1 MEVGHFPVHWLVCN
15 RGKTGI
21 KTGIRYKRIAFAWA
35 LNFMFKD
42 CRLLPAGFFELIF
55 NMYHGKYPLTALRSM
70 LAWLKSPVGS
80 DRFRPV
86 TADRLTREMA
96 DRFTSYLHNDKGIVK
111 GRGIAL
117 LQYLR
122 ARYYSAA
129 TSEQG
134 LVLVAEMMVMLSLPM
149 SPNKNGGTSTVLGN
163 GALALS
169 IDTAAVGAA
178 VSPDAVED
186 TSRYNWFMAMHLL
199 YGYGGYGGRGYKQRS
214 LRDLE
219 HLYRVFPKY
228 SCTVPFRNNQKSLAC
243 ITTVGREGLTVA
255 DLRDIIRSITFANYY
270 YALAL
275 YSLLRSLRKYGHPM
289 AAYATKIIAF

>member
-1 MEVGHFPVHWLVCN
+1 MITDSEHFPVHWLVCN
-15 RGKTGI
+15 RGKTRS
-21 KTGIRYKRIAFAWA
+21 RYKRIAFAWA

-42 CRLLPAGFFELIF
+42 YCLLPVEFFELIF
-55 NMYHGKYPLTALRSM
+55 NRYHAEYPLAALRSM
-70 LAWLKSPVGS
+70 LDWLKSPVGS

-86 TADRLTREMA
+86 TAGRLTREMA
-96 DRFTSYLHNDKGIVK
+96 DRFTSYLRNDKGIAE

-122 ARYYSAA
+122 ARYHSAV
-129 TSEQG
+129 TTEQG
-134 LVLVAEMMVMLSLPM
+134 LVRVAELMVMLSLPL
-149 SPNKNGGTSTVLGN
+149 SLNK
-163 GALALS
+163 
-169 IDTAAVGAA
+169 
-178 VSPDAVED
+178 DAMED

-199 YGYGGYGGRGYKQRS
+199 YGYGNGRMS

-219 HLYRVFPKY
+219 HQYRVFPEY
-228 SCTVPFRNNQKSLAC
+228 SYTIPFRNNCDSLAR
-243 ITTVGREGLTVA
+243 ITTVGREGLSLTVV
-255 DLRDIIRSITFANYY
+255 DLQDIIRSISFVNRN

>member
-1 MEVGHFPVHWLVCN
+1 MGVGHFPVHWLVCN
-15 RGKTGI
+15 RGKTGS
-21 KTGIRYKRIAFAWA
+21 RYKRIALAWA

-42 CRLLPAGFFELIF
+42 YCLLPAEFFAFIF
-55 NMYHGKYPLTALRSM
+55 NRYQKYPLDALRSM
-70 LAWLKSPVGS
+70 LDWLKSPVGS

-86 TADRLTREMA
+86 TAGRLTREMA
-96 DRFTSYLHNDKGIVK
+96 DRFTSYLYNNKGIVK

-122 ARYYSAA
+122 ARYHSAG

-134 LVLVAEMMVMLSLPM
+134 LVRVAELMVMLCLPM
-149 SPNKNGGTSTVLGN
+149 SPNK
-163 GALALS
+163 
-169 IDTAAVGAA
+169 
-178 VSPDAVED
+178 DAVED

-199 YGYGGYGGRGYKQRS
+199 YGYGNGQMS

-219 HLYRVFPKY
+219 HLYRVFPEY
-228 SCTVPFRNNQKSLAC
+228 SCTVPFRNNQKSLAR
-243 ITTVGREGLTVA
+243 ITTVGREGLSLTVA
-255 DLRDIIRSITFANYY
+255 DLRDTIRSITFANNT

>member
-1 MEVGHFPVHWLVCN
+1 MITDSKHFPVHWLVCN
-15 RGKTGI
+15 RGKTGS
-21 KTGIRYKRIAFAWA
+21 RYKRIAFAWA

-42 CRLLPAGFFELIF
+42 YCLIPAGFFEDIF
-55 NMYHGKYPLTALRSM
+55 DRYHAKYPLDALRNM
-70 LAWLKSPVGS
+70 LDWLKSPVGS

-86 TADRLTREMA
+86 TDGRLTRDMA
-96 DRFTSYLHNDKGIVK
+96 DRFTSYLRNDKGIAKV
-111 GRGIAL
+111 RGIAL

-122 ARYYSAA
+122 ARYHSAV

-134 LVLVAEMMVMLSLPM
+134 LVRVAEMMVMLSLPM
-149 SPNKNGGTSTVLGN
+149 SLNK
-163 GALALS
+163 
-169 IDTAAVGAA
+169 
-178 VSPDAVED
+178 DAMED

-199 YGYGGYGGRGYKQRS
+199 YGHGYRQSS

-219 HLYRVFPKY
+219 HLYRVFPEY
-228 SCTVPFRNNQKSLAC
+228 SCTVPFRNNQKSLTR
-243 ITTVGREGLTVA
+243 ITTVGREGLSLTVA
-255 DLRDIIRSITFANYY
+255 DLRDIIRSISFVNYN

>member
-1 MEVGHFPVHWLVCN
+1 MTTDYVHFPVHWLVCSV
-15 RGKTGI
+15 RKTGS
-21 KTGIRYKRIAFAWA
+21 RYKRIAFAWA

-42 CRLLPAGFFELIF
+42 YCLLPAEFFEDIF
-55 NMYHGKYPLTALRSM
+55 DRYHAKYPLTALTVM
-70 LAWLKSPVGS
+70 IDWLKSPFGS

-86 TADRLTREMA
+86 TADRLTRDMA
-96 DRFTSYLHNDKGIVK
+96 DGFTSYLRNDKGIATV
-111 GRGIAL
+111 RGIAL

-122 ARYYSAA
+122 ARYHSAV

-134 LVLVAEMMVMLSLPM
+134 LVRVAEVMVMLSLPM
-149 SPNKNGGTSTVLGN
+149 SLNK
-163 GALALS
+163 
-169 IDTAAVGAA
+169 
-178 VSPDAVED
+178 DAVED

-199 YGYGGYGGRGYKQRS
+199 YGYGNGQRT

-219 HLYRVFPKY
+219 HLYRMFPEF
-228 SCTVPFRNNQKSLAC
+228 SCTVSFRNNRDSLAR
-243 ITTVGREGLTVA
+243 ITTVGREGLSLTAV
-255 DLRDIIRSITFANYY
+255 DLRDIIRSITYANYT

>member
-1 MEVGHFPVHWLVCN
+1 MTTDYPVHWLVCSM
-15 RGKTGI
+15 GKTGS
-21 KTGIRYKRIAFAWA
+21 RYKRVAFAWA

-42 CRLLPAGFFELIF
+42 YCLLPAVFFELLF
-55 NMYHGKYPLTALRSM
+55 NMYHAKYPLAVLRSM
-70 LAWLKSPVGS
+70 LDWLKSPVGS

-86 TADRLTREMA
+86 TAGRLTREMA
-96 DRFTSYLHNDKGIVK
+96 DRFTSYLRNDNGIAE

-122 ARYYSAA
+122 ARYHSAV
-129 TSEQG
+129 TTEQG
-134 LVLVAEMMVMLSLPM
+134 LVRVAELMVMLSLPL
-149 SPNKNGGTSTVLGN
+149 SLNK
-163 GALALS
+163 
-169 IDTAAVGAA
+169 
-178 VSPDAVED
+178 DAMED

-199 YGYGGYGGRGYKQRS
+199 YGYGNGQMS

-219 HLYRVFPKY
+219 HLYRVFPEY
-228 SCTVPFRNNQKSLAC
+228 SSSVPFRNNRDSLAR
-243 ITTVGREGLTVA
+243 ITTVGREGLSLTVV
-255 DLRDIIRSITFANYY
+255 DLRDIIRSISFANRD

>member
-1 MEVGHFPVHWLVCN
+1 MTTEYYPVHWLVCN
-15 RGKTGI
+15 MGKTGS
-21 KTGIRYKRIAFAWA
+21 RYKRIAFAWA

-42 CRLLPAGFFELIF
+42 YCLLPAVFFELIF
-55 NMYHGKYPLTALRSM
+55 NRYHAKYPLTVLRSM
-70 LAWLKSPVGS
+70 LDWLKSPVGS

-86 TADRLTREMA
+86 TANKLTRGMA
-96 DRFTSYLHNDKGIVK
+96 DKFTSYLRNDKGVAE

-122 ARYYSAA
+122 ARYHSAV

-134 LVLVAEMMVMLSLPM
+134 LVRVAELMVMLSLPM
-149 SPNKNGGTSTVLGN
+149 SLNK
-163 GALALS
+163 
-169 IDTAAVGAA
+169 
-178 VSPDAVED
+178 DAMED

-199 YGYGGYGGRGYKQRS
+199 YGYGNRQRS

-219 HLYRVFPKY
+219 HLYRVFPDY
-228 SCTVPFRNNQKSLAC
+228 SGSVPFRNNQDSLAR
-243 ITTVGREGLTVA
+243 ITTVGREGLSLTVV
-255 DLRDIIRSITFANYY
+255 DLRDIVRSISFANRN

>member
-1 MEVGHFPVHWLVCN
+1 MGVRHFPVHWLVCN
-15 RGKTGI
+15 RGKTGS
-21 KTGIRYKRIAFAWA
+21 RYKRIAFAWA

-55 NMYHGKYPLTALRSM
+55 NRYHMKYPLATLRSM
-70 LAWLKSPVGS
+70 IDWLKSPVGS

-86 TADRLTREMA
+86 TAGRLTREMA
-96 DRFTSYLHNDKGIVK
+96 DRFTTYLHDKGIVK
-111 GRGIAL
+111 ERGIAL

-122 ARYYSAA
+122 AHYHSAV

-134 LVLVAEMMVMLSLPM
+134 LVRVAEMMAMLSLPIM
-149 SPNKNGGTSTVLGN
+149 SINK
-163 GALALS
+163 
-169 IDTAAVGAA
+169 
-178 VSPDAVED
+178 DAVED

-199 YGYGGYGGRGYKQRS
+199 YGYGGCGGFGRQRR

-219 HLYRVFPKY
+219 PLYRVFPEY
-228 SCTVPFRNNQKSLAC
+228 SCTVPFRNNQKSLAR
-243 ITTVGREGLTVA
+243 ITTVGREGLSLTVA
-255 DLRDIIRSITFANYY
+255 DLRDIVKSITFANDY

>member
-1 MEVGHFPVHWLVCN
+1 MTTDSVHFPVHWLVCN
-15 RGKTGI
+15 RGKTGS
-21 KTGIRYKRIAFAWA
+21 RYKRIAFAWA

-42 CRLLPAGFFELIF
+42 YCLLPAEFLEPIF
-55 NMYHGKYPLTALRSM
+55 NMYHAKYPLVALRSM
-70 LAWLKSPVGS
+70 LDWLKSPVGS

-86 TADRLTREMA
+86 TAGRLTREMA
-96 DRFTSYLHNDKGIVK
+96 DGFTSYLRNNKGIATI
-111 GRGIAL
+111 RGIAL

-122 ARYYSAA
+122 ARYHSAV

-134 LVLVAEMMVMLSLPM
+134 LVRVAEVMVMLSLPM
-149 SPNKNGGTSTVLGN
+149 SLNK
-163 GALALS
+163 
-169 IDTAAVGAA
+169 
-178 VSPDAVED
+178 DAVED

-199 YGYGGYGGRGYKQRS
+199 YGYGYRQRS

-219 HLYRVFPKY
+219 HLYRVFPEY
-228 SCTVPFRNNQKSLAC
+228 SCTVPFRNNQKSLAR
-243 ITTVGREGLTVA
+243 ITTVGREGLSLTVA
-255 DLRDIIRSITFANYY
+255 DLRDIIRSITYANCT

>member
-1 MEVGHFPVHWLVCN
+1 MGVSQSDSVHFPVHWLMCN
-15 RGKTGI
+15 RGKTGS
-21 KTGIRYKRIAFAWA
+21 RYKRIAFAWA

-42 CRLLPAGFFELIF
+42 YCLLPAEFFKLIF
-55 NMYHGKYPLTALRSM
+55 NRYHEKYPLTALTVM
-70 LAWLKSPVGS
+70 IDWLKSPVGS

-96 DRFTSYLHNDKGIVK
+96 DGFISRLRNDKGIATI
-111 GRGIAL
+111 RGIAL

-122 ARYYSAA
+122 ARYHSAV

-134 LVLVAEMMVMLSLPM
+134 LVRVAEVMVMLSLPM
-149 SPNKNGGTSTVLGN
+149 SLNK
-163 GALALS
+163 
-169 IDTAAVGAA
+169 
-178 VSPDAVED
+178 DAVED

-199 YGYGGYGGRGYKQRS
+199 YGYGNGQRT

-219 HLYRVFPKY
+219 HLYRVFPEF
-228 SCTVPFRNNQKSLAC
+228 SCTVSFRNNRDSLAR
-243 ITTVGREGLTVA
+243 ITTVGREGLSLTVG
-255 DLRDIIRSITFANYY
+255 DLRDIIRNITFANYN

>member
-1 MEVGHFPVHWLVCN
+1 MITDSVHFPVHWLVCN
-15 RGKTGI
+15 RGKTGS
-21 KTGIRYKRIAFAWA
+21 RYKRIAFAWS

-42 CRLLPAGFFELIF
+42 YCLLPAEFFEDIF
-55 NMYHGKYPLTALRSM
+55 DKYHAKYPLDALRNM
-70 LAWLKSPVGS
+70 LDWLKSPVGS

-96 DRFTSYLHNDKGIVK
+96 DGFTSYLRNDKGIAMI
-111 GRGIAL
+111 RGIAL

-122 ARYYSAA
+122 ARYHSAV

-134 LVLVAEMMVMLSLPM
+134 LVRVAELMVMLSLPM
-149 SPNKNGGTSTVLGN
+149 SLNKD
-163 GALALS
+163 
-169 IDTAAVGAA
+169 IM
-178 VSPDAVED
+178 ED

-199 YGYGGYGGRGYKQRS
+199 YGYGNGQRT

-219 HLYRVFPKY
+219 HLYRMFPEF
-228 SCTVPFRNNQKSLAC
+228 SCTVSFRNNCDSLAR
-243 ITTVGREGLTVA
+243 ITTVGREGLSLTVG
-255 DLRDIIRSITFANYY
+255 DLRDIIRSITFANYS

>member
-1 MEVGHFPVHWLVCN
+1 MITDSVHFPVHWLVCN
-15 RGKTGI
+15 RGKTGS
-21 KTGIRYKRIAFAWA
+21 RYKRIAFAWA

-42 CRLLPAGFFELIF
+42 YCLLPAEFFDLIF
-55 NMYHGKYPLTALRSM
+55 NMYHTKYPLDALRNM
-70 LAWLKSPVGS
+70 LDWLKSPVGS

-86 TADRLTREMA
+86 TAGILTREMA
-96 DRFTSYLHNDKGIVK
+96 DRFISYLRNNKGIATI
-111 GRGIAL
+111 RGIAL

-122 ARYYSAA
+122 ARYHSAV

-134 LVLVAEMMVMLSLPM
+134 LVRVAEVMVMLSLPM
-149 SPNKNGGTSTVLGN
+149 SLNK
-163 GALALS
+163 
-169 IDTAAVGAA
+169 
-178 VSPDAVED
+178 DAVED

-199 YGYGGYGGRGYKQRS
+199 YGYGNGQRT

-219 HLYRVFPKY
+219 HLYRMFPEF
-228 SCTVPFRNNQKSLAC
+228 SCTVSSHNNHDSLAH
-243 ITTVGREGLTVA
+243 ITSMGREGLSLRVA
-255 DLRDIIRSITFANYY
+255 DLRDIIRSITFANYN

>member
-1 MEVGHFPVHWLVCN
+1 MGVEHFPVHWLVCN
-15 RGKTGI
+15 RGKTGS
-21 KTGIRYKRIAFAWA
+21 RYKRIALAWA

-42 CRLLPAGFFELIF
+42 RRLLPAEFFEDIF
-55 NMYHGKYPLTALRSM
+55 DRYQAKYPLDALRSM
-70 LAWLKSPVGS
+70 LDWLKSPVGS

-86 TADRLTREMA
+86 TAGRLTHEMA
-96 DRFTSYLHNDKGIVK
+96 DRFTIYLQNNKGIVK
-111 GRGIAL
+111 ERGIAL

-122 ARYYSAA
+122 ARYHSAV

-134 LVLVAEMMVMLSLPM
+134 LVRVAEMMVMLSLPM
-149 SPNKNGGTSTVLGN
+149 SLNK
-163 GALALS
+163 
-169 IDTAAVGAA
+169 
-178 VSPDAVED
+178 DAKED

-199 YGYGGYGGRGYKQRS
+199 YGYVRQRS

-219 HLYRVFPKY
+219 HLYRVFPEY
-228 SCTVPFRNNQKSLAC
+228 SCTVPFCNNQKSLAR
-243 ITTVGREGLTVA
+243 ITNVGRESLSLTVA
-255 DLRDIIRSITFANYY
+255 DLRDIIRSITFANHN

>member
-1 MEVGHFPVHWLVCN
+1 MIIDYPVHWLVCN
-15 RGKTGI
+15 RGKTGS
-21 KTGIRYKRIAFAWA
+21 RYKRIAFTWA

-42 CRLLPAGFFELIF
+42 YCLLPADFFELIF
-55 NMYHGKYPLTALRSM
+55 NVYHTKYPLAALRSM
-70 LAWLKSPVGS
+70 LDWLKSPVGS

-86 TADRLTREMA
+86 TAGRLTREMA
-96 DRFTSYLHNDKGIVK
+96 DRFTSCLRNDKGIAK
-111 GRGIAL
+111 IRGIAL

-122 ARYYSAA
+122 ARYHSAV

-134 LVLVAEMMVMLSLPM
+134 LVRVAEMMVMLSLPM
-149 SPNKNGGTSTVLGN
+149 SLNK
-163 GALALS
+163 
-169 IDTAAVGAA
+169 
-178 VSPDAVED
+178 DAVED

-199 YGYGGYGGRGYKQRS
+199 YGYGCGQRT

-219 HLYRVFPKY
+219 HLYRMFPEY
-228 SCTVPFRNNQKSLAC
+228 SCTVPFRNNRDSLAR
-243 ITTVGREGLTVA
+243 ITTVGREGLSLTAV
-255 DLRDIIRSITFANYY
+255 DLRDIIRNITYANRN

>member
-1 MEVGHFPVHWLVCN
+1 MGVSQYPVHWLVCN
-15 RGKTGI
+15 RGKTGS
-21 KTGIRYKRIAFAWA
+21 RYKRIAFAWA

-42 CRLLPAGFFELIF
+42 YCLLPAEFFELIF
-55 NMYHGKYPLTALRSM
+55 NRYHAKYPLTVLRSM
-70 LAWLKSPVGS
+70 LDWLKSPVGS

-86 TADRLTREMA
+86 TADKLTRDMA

-122 ARYYSAA
+122 ARYHSAV

-134 LVLVAEMMVMLSLPM
+134 LVRVAELMVMLSLPM
-149 SPNKNGGTSTVLGN
+149 SLNK
-163 GALALS
+163 
-169 IDTAAVGAA
+169 
-178 VSPDAVED
+178 DAVED

-199 YGYGGYGGRGYKQRS
+199 YGYGGYSQRS

-219 HLYRVFPKY
+219 HLYRMFPEF
-228 SCTVPFRNNQKSLAC
+228 SCTDSSRNNRDSLAR
-243 ITTVGREGLTVA
+243 ITTVGRKGLSLTVV
-255 DLRDIIRSITFANYY
+255 DLRDIIRSITFANYS

-289 AAYATKIIAF
+289 AAYATKIITF

>member
-1 MEVGHFPVHWLVCN
+1 MITDSVHFPVHWLVCN
-15 RGKTGI
+15 RGKTGS
-21 KTGIRYKRIAFAWA
+21 RYKRIAFAWA

-42 CRLLPAGFFELIF
+42 YCLLPAEFFEDIF
-55 NMYHGKYPLTALRSM
+55 NRYHTKYPLTVLRSM
-70 LAWLKSPVGS
+70 LDWLKSPVGS

-86 TADRLTREMA
+86 TAGRLTRGMA

-122 ARYYSAA
+122 AHYHSAV

-134 LVLVAEMMVMLSLPM
+134 LVRVAELMVMFCLPM
-149 SPNKNGGTSTVLGN
+149 SLNK
-163 GALALS
+163 
-169 IDTAAVGAA
+169 
-178 VSPDAVED
+178 DAVED

-199 YGYGGYGGRGYKQRS
+199 YGYGYRQRS

-219 HLYRVFPKY
+219 HLYRVFPEY
-228 SCTVPFRNNQKSLAC
+228 SCTVPFCNNQKSLAR
-243 ITTVGREGLTVA
+243 ITTVGREGLSLTVV
-255 DLRDIIRSITFANYY
+255 DLRDIIRSITFANYN

-289 AAYATKIIAF
+289 AAYATKIISF

>member
-1 MEVGHFPVHWLVCN
+1 MGVSQYPIHELIHRRETDIIFY
-15 RGKTGI
+15 RG
-21 KTGIRYKRIAFAWA
+21 IANAWA
-35 LNFMFKD
+35 LNFLFKD
-42 CRLLPAGFFELIF
+42 YCLLPAGFFELIF
-55 NMYHGKYPLTALRSM
+55 NRYHAKYPLTVLRSM
-70 LAWLKSPVGS
+70 LDWLKSPVGS

-86 TADRLTREMA
+86 TAGRLTREMA

-122 ARYYSAA
+122 ARYHSAV

-134 LVLVAEMMVMLSLPM
+134 LVRVAEMMVMLSLPM
-149 SPNKNGGTSTVLGN
+149 SLNK
-163 GALALS
+163 
-169 IDTAAVGAA
+169 
-178 VSPDAVED
+178 DAMED
-186 TSRYNWFMAMHLL
+186 TSRYKWFMAMHLL
-199 YGYGGYGGRGYKQRS
+199 YGYGYGQRS

-219 HLYRVFPKY
+219 HLYRVFPEY
-228 SCTVPFRNNQKSLAC
+228 SCTVPFRNNCNSLAR
-243 ITTVGREGLTVA
+243 ITTVGREGLSLTVV
-255 DLRDIIRSITFANYY
+255 DLRDIIRSITFANYN